1 MAKLEPYHDDYYLW
15 NYVPSMAAAVIFIVL
30 FIITTG
36 LHTWRMFKTKSW
48 FCTAFFIG
56 GLFEIIGY
64 IGRAMAVNSTGKL
77 LPYIIQ
83 SLFTLIAPAFLAASI
98 YMTLGR
104 IMRYVH
110 GEHHSI
116 IRINWLTKIFVI
128 ADLLTFLVQSGASGL
143 MFSDSTASLGQ
154 KIVLAGLILQI
165 IAFGLFL
172 FTALVFER
180 RMRREPTPESFIVE
194 ANWIHHLHC
203 LYVIS
208 ALILVRSVFRVV
220 EYAAGQKGYPLMHEW
235 TLYTYD
241 TVPMWIVTVLF
252 FIWYPSQFQ
261 GKPGTGISPR
271 ETVEQAQSVQLMNG
285 EERKRGSNN
294 RTRAYGPRS
303 MV

>member
-1 MAKLEPYHDDYYLW
+1 MAKLEPYSGDYYLW
-15 NYVPSMAAAVIFIVL
+15 NYIPSITAAVIFIIL
-30 FIITTG
+30 FIITTA

-48 FCTAFFIG
+48 FCTAFCIG
-56 GLFEIIGY
+56 GLFEFIGY
-64 IGRAMAVNSTGKL
+64 IGRVMAVNSTGTL
-77 LPYIIQ
+77 MPYIIQ
-83 SLFTLIAPAFLAASI
+83 SFFTLVAPAFLAASI

-110 GEHHSI
+110 GEHHSL

-128 ADLLTFLVQSGASGL
+128 ADVLSFFVQGGSSGL
-143 MFSDSTASLGQ
+143 MFNTSTASLGE
-154 KIVLAGLILQI
+154 KVVLAGLFIQI
-165 IAFGLFL
+165 IAFAFFL

-180 RMRREPTPESFIVE
+180 RMRREPTPESFVVE

-235 TLYTYD
+235 TLYTFD
-241 TVPMWIVTVLF
+241 TVPMWIVTVIF

-261 GKPGTGISPR
+261 VKPGTTTSPI
-271 ETVEQAQSVQLMNG
+271 ETGEEAQSIQLMNSA
-285 EERKRGSNN
+285 EKKRSRNTQ
-294 RTRAYGPRS
+294 TRVYGPRS